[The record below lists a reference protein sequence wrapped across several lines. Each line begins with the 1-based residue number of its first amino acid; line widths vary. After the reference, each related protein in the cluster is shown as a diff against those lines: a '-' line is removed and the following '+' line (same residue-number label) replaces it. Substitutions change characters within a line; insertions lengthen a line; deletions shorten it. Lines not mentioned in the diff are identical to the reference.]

1 MLVQHLLWGILQNK
15 EFQEERLFL
24 FVLYTIR
31 LTIVVLFNESYN
43 LIVIYSLIVG

>member
-31 LTIVVLFNESYN
+31 LTIVVLPDKAFHFIVANP
-43 LIVIYSLIVG
+43 LIIG